1 MINGYD
7 NLTKLYRYFNISCQ
21 ERRSEIR
28 SKIIE
33 LQPLW
38 WMDSS
43 DDFDPILQEMLRGS
57 YMLKLPEQKS
67 NNNNSAN
74 NDDSDVNI
82 KDG

>member
-1 MINGYD
+1 
-7 NLTKLYRYFNISCQ
+7 
-21 ERRSEIR
+21 
-28 SKIIE
+28 
-33 LQPLW
+33 
-38 WMDSS
+38 MDSS

-67 NNNNSAN
+67 NNNDSAN